1 MKSMRIK
8 ICGLTR
14 ICEAEYLNKNQVNYV
29 GFVMYYPKSKR
40 NVDAK
45 TAKQIMEKLDSNIQ
59 KVAVVVS
66 PTEEQVQEIADTG
79 FDYIQIH
86 GELSE
91 ELLEKIKIPIWKAF
105 NVQDMERFEIYRRS
119 EKIVG
124 YLFDASEPGSGKTF
138 DWNILKQI
146 PMDGKLRILAG
157 GLTPDNVQKAIVAVH
172 PDVVD
177 VSSGVEYT
185 DRQGK
190 DPEKIDAFVR
200 QVRNISAGIM

>member
-1 MKSMRIK
+1 MKIK

-14 ICEAEYLNKNQVNYV
+14 ICETEYLNKNQVNYA

-40 NVDAK
+40 NVDAQ
-45 TAKQIMEKLDSNIQ
+45 TAKQIMEKLNPDIQ

-91 ELLEKIKIPIWKAF
+91 ELLEKIKIPVWKAF
-105 NVQDMERFEIYRRS
+105 NVQDMERYEVYRQS

-138 DWNILKQI
+138 DWDMLKQI
-146 PMDGKLRILAG
+146 PADGKLRILAG
-157 GLTPDNVQKAIVAVH
+157 GLTPENVHKAIATVH

-177 VSSGVEYT
+177 VSSGVEYA

-190 DPEKIDAFVR
+190 DPEKVDAFVR
-200 QVRNISAGIM
+200 QVRIS